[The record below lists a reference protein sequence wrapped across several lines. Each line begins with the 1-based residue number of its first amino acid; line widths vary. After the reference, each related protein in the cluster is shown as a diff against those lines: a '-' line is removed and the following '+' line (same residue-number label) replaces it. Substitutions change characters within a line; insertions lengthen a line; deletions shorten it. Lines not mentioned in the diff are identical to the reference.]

1 MVVKWIVCD
10 IKNNLK
16 KEFSVAQEQWMET
29 QNAIGFIGQVG
40 GWDMENKN
48 TACIISFWENEK
60 FLKLF
65 MENIHDK
72 IFFSNKQY
80 EYYNSIDVEYFNSL
94 FGMGTKSSSLID
106 LLSNAK
112 LLRIEIW
119 KVKQDKIEYFEMV
132 KKNVWF
138 PEMKKVKG
146 KLGGFC
152 SKAESDSLRYLVSA
166 FWDNTGDYKSYMER
180 ELQGHKVN
188 PDTKND
194 INQITG
200 RQILLVDSWKIIK
213 NTPAK
218 R

>member
-10 IKNNLK
+10 IKNNFK
-16 KEFSVAQEQWMET
+16 KEFSFAQEQWIET
-29 QNAIGFIGQVG
+29 QKAIGFIGQVG
-40 GWDMENKN
+40 GWDMENEK
-48 TACIISFWENEK
+48 TACIISFWENEN

-65 MENIHDK
+65 MKNMHDK
-72 IFFSNKQY
+72 IFFNNKQS
-80 EYYNSIDVEYFNSL
+80 EYYNSIHVEYYNSL
-94 FGMGTKSSSLID
+94 LGMEVQSSSLID
-106 LLSNAK
+106 LLYKVK
-112 LLRIEIW
+112 LLRIEIC
-119 KVKQDKIEYFEMV
+119 KVKQEKIDHFEMI

-146 KLGGFC
+146 MSGGFY
-152 SKAESDSLRYLVSA
+152 SKSESDSLRFLVST
-166 FWDNTGDYKSYMER
+166 FWDNIGDYKGFTER
-180 ELQGHKVN
+180 ELEGHKVN
-188 PDTKND
+188 TDTKND